1 MKIFASVLVRALSGA
16 SAFFLYG
23 SYKLGQFDS
32 ALMTMH
38 ELIAAET
45 SFARARTERG
55 YTCDLPELLKNS
67 RSEGATQLTASGQ
80 RSGYLF
86 EIRGCMN
93 RFDGEPN
100 VVYEIIARPHRG
112 GGNLCAD
119 RSGRVSFYDAKC
131 DQK

>member
-1 MKIFASVLVRALSGA
+1 MLILALGGAFAY
-16 SAFFLYG
+16 FLYG

-32 ALMTMH
+32 ALMTTH
-38 ELIAAET
+38 ELVAAET
-45 SFARARTERG
+45 SFVKAHPERG
-55 YTCDLPELLKNS
+55 YTCDLAELLKNS
-67 RSEGATQLTASGQ
+67 RSNGARQLAASGK

-86 EIRGCMN
+86 EIRGCMKH
-93 RFDGEPN
+93 FDGEPN

-119 RSGRVSFYDAKC
+119 QSGRVRFYDENC